1 MLHQGFYEKY
11 FIDPFIRRF
20 SDFKGTAGRRDALYS
35 LLAWVIVTA
44 GIVGILTGL
53 VGILGGEV
61 GFPCLWIIGG
71 LWILASLIPL
81 IALIQRAARG
91 MAEGIAGTEANNTT
105 RPGYKMLTIDIIL
118 SVACVLFLIFGIP
131 MMVTTVRSETLEI
144 DPSGISKLPTS
155 KIPTDSVYEEPIF
168 NYQQT
173 DISDEPLDTV
183 ASIEEAFD
191 SIGNIA
197 EPVEEEATREH
208 PDSLAF

>member
-20 SDFKGTAGRRDALYS
+20 SDFKGTAGRRDALFS
-35 LLAWVIVTA
+35 LLAWAIVTA

-118 SVACVLFLIFGIP
+118 SVACVLFLTFGIP